1 MTIID
6 GTKQCPKCGRYP
18 KFTIMG
24 KGNRNNRRLEYGM
37 LCSNSECSWSYFS
50 IMYESRDK
58 AIAEWNKKVM
68 RHQESKTNTPWH
80 TGTPTEGGLFL
91 VLWNDTE
98 EPMRRY
104 SILHWNEYNGTW
116 YDEETPSCNWGDEY
130 HAEVIAW
137 IPITPYE
144 EN

>member
-80 TGTPTEGGLFL
+80 TGTPTEEGWYLCAYGDNFFCANYWYKNGIGWRERWGG
-91 VLWNDTE
+91 
-98 EPMRRY
+98 
-104 SILHWNEYNGTW
+104 ILL
-116 YDEETPSCNWGDEY
+116 
-130 HAEVIAW
+130 AW
-137 IPITPYE
+137 QKITPYE
-144 EN
+144 EKQNG